1 MFCANNEVVTR
12 NLKILTLLS
21 SSISLSYICKK
32 IAPMNFLRTF
42 LASVLG
48 TFTAL
53 FLGGIIFFMLIA
65 GIASVVNSDDSSAA
79 MIQDNSVLSLKLN
92 LPIMDNV
99 PGSQDFQVSLGL
111 DAESIQLIDLVTAI
125 DLAKTNNK
133 IKGIHLRSD
142 YLVAGWAQTKTLRD
156 ALLSFKDSGKFVSAY
171 ADFFTQKGYYLA
183 SAADSIFVNPNGG
196 VEFKGLA
203 SEVLYFKDFED
214 EYGFKMEVIR
224 HGKYKSSVE
233 PYLSNSM
240 SEANRDQI
248 GSLIASFWET
258 IGSEIAQARS
268 ISVAELDAIATDLK
282 ANLVGNALKVGLID
296 QISYKSEYIEL
307 LKNKLGISE
316 KDKLKLVDYNDIL
329 AGNAAH
335 KKGVRDKIAIIYAQG
350 PILFGEGNETQIGEQ
365 VFVEAIEEA
374 AKSKRVKAIV
384 LRVNS
389 PGGSAMISDILWNA
403 LEDAKKKKPLL
414 VSMGNIAASG
424 GYYIA
429 CNADT
434 IFADPMTVTG
444 SIGVFATIPNVKG
457 FTDNIGINAEHVMT
471 HKNAVGYS
479 PFEPISSGFRK
490 SALEGI
496 EHVYN
501 TFKQRVADG
510 RNLSLE
516 EVEALAQGRVW
527 TGLQAKE
534 NGLVDELGGLG
545 AAIEA
550 AAALAEIEEYN
561 LTSYPKVETDFDDIF
576 TLMSPFTAIETQIKS
591 VLPREFSAF
600 IEASI
605 SEKNQAPRIQV
616 RIPFLLDIR

>member
-1 MFCANNEVVTR
+1 M
-12 NLKILTLLS
+12 S
-21 SSISLSYICKK
+21 PSISLSYICKK
-32 IAPMNFLRTF
+32 IAPMNFIRTF
-42 LASVLG
+42 FASVLG
-48 TFTAL
+48 TLTAL
-53 FLGGIIFFMLIA
+53 FLGGIILFMLIA

-125 DLAKTNNK
+125 ELAKTNDK

-142 YLVAGWAQTKTLRD
+142 YLAAGWAQTKTLRD

-196 VEFKGLA
+196 VELKGLA

-224 HGKYKSSVE
+224 HGKYKSAVE

-240 SEANRDQI
+240 SEANREQI
-248 GSLIASFWET
+248 GSLIASLWET
-258 IGSEIAQARS
+258 IGSEIAEARNM
-268 ISVAELDAIATDLK
+268 SVAELDAIASDLK

-296 QISYKSEYIEL
+296 HISYKSKYVEL
-307 LKNKLGISE
+307 LKSKLGLSE

-335 KKGVRDKIAIIYAQG
+335 KKGVRDKIAVIYAQG
-350 PILFGEGNETQIGEQ
+350 PILFGEGSETQIGDQ

-403 LEDAKKKKPLL
+403 LEDAKKKKPLV
-414 VSMGNIAASG
+414 VSMGNVAASG

-429 CNADT
+429 CNANT

-444 SIGVFATIPNVKG
+444 SIGVFATIPNIKG
-457 FTDNIGINAEHVMT
+457 FTDDIGIKAEHVMT

-479 PFEPISSGFRK
+479 PFEPISPGFRK
-490 SALEGI
+490 SALESI
-496 EHVYN
+496 EHVYD

-550 AAALAEIEEYN
+550 AAVLAEIEEYN
-561 LTSYPKVETDFDDIF
+561 LTSYPKIETDFDDIF
-576 TLMSPFTAIETQIKS
+576 AIMSPFAAIETQIKS
-591 VLPREFSAF
+591 VLPREFSTF
-600 IEASI
+600 IEAST
-605 SEKNQAPRIQV
+605 SEKNQAPRIQA
-616 RIPFLLDIR
+616 RIPFSLDIR

>member
-1 MFCANNEVVTR
+1 M
-12 NLKILTLLS
+12 S
-21 SSISLSYICKK
+21 PSISLSYICKK
-32 IAPMNFLRTF
+32 IAPMNFIRTF
-42 LASVLG
+42 FASVLG
-48 TFTAL
+48 TLTAL
-53 FLGGIIFFMLIA
+53 FLGGIILFVLIA

-125 DLAKTNNK
+125 ELAKTNDK

-142 YLVAGWAQTKTLRD
+142 YLAAGWAQTKTLRD

-196 VEFKGLA
+196 VELKGLA

-224 HGKYKSSVE
+224 HGKYKSAVE

-240 SEANRDQI
+240 SEANREQI
-248 GSLIASFWET
+248 GSLIASLWET
-258 IGSEIAQARS
+258 IGSEIAEARN
-268 ISVAELDAIATDLK
+268 ISVAELDAIASDLK

-296 QISYKSEYIEL
+296 HVSYKSEYIEL
-307 LKNKLGISE
+307 LKSKLGLSE

-335 KKGVRDKIAIIYAQG
+335 KKGVRDKIAVIYAQG
-350 PILFGEGNETQIGEQ
+350 PILFGEGSETQIGDQ

-403 LEDAKKKKPLL
+403 LEDARKKKPLV
-414 VSMGNIAASG
+414 VSMGNVAASG

-429 CNADT
+429 CNANT

-444 SIGVFATIPNVKG
+444 SIGVFATIPNIKG
-457 FTDNIGINAEHVMT
+457 FTDDIGIKAEHVMT

-479 PFEPISSGFRK
+479 PFEPISRGFRK

-496 EHVYN
+496 EHVYD

-550 AAALAEIEEYN
+550 AAVLAEIEEYN

-576 TLMSPFTAIETQIKS
+576 ALMSPFAAIETQIKS
-591 VLPREFSAF
+591 VLPREFSTF
-600 IEASI
+600 IEAST

-616 RIPFLLDIR
+616 RIPFSLDIR

>member
-1 MFCANNEVVTR
+1 M
-12 NLKILTLLS
+12 S
-21 SSISLSYICKK
+21 PSISLSYICKK
-32 IAPMNFLRTF
+32 IAPMNFIRTF
-42 LASVLG
+42 FASVLG
-48 TFTAL
+48 TLTAL
-53 FLGGIIFFMLIA
+53 FLGGIILFMLIA

-125 DLAKTNNK
+125 ELAKTNDK

-142 YLVAGWAQTKTLRD
+142 YLAAGWAQTKTLRD

-196 VEFKGLA
+196 VELKGLA

-224 HGKYKSSVE
+224 HGKYKSAVE

-240 SEANRDQI
+240 SEANREQI
-248 GSLIASFWET
+248 GSLIASLWET
-258 IGSEIAQARS
+258 IGLEIAEARN
-268 ISVAELDAIATDLK
+268 ISVAELDAIASDLK

-296 QISYKSEYIEL
+296 HISYKSEYVEL
-307 LKNKLGISE
+307 LKSKLGLSE

-335 KKGVRDKIAIIYAQG
+335 KKGVRDKIAVIYAQG
-350 PILFGEGNETQIGEQ
+350 PILFGEGSETQIGDQ

-403 LEDAKKKKPLL
+403 LEDAKKKKPLI
-414 VSMGNIAASG
+414 VSMGNVAASG

-429 CNADT
+429 CNANT

-444 SIGVFATIPNVKG
+444 SIGVFATIPNIKG
-457 FTDNIGINAEHVMT
+457 FTDDIGIKAEHVMT

-479 PFEPISSGFRK
+479 PFEPISPGFRK

-496 EHVYN
+496 EHVYD

-550 AAALAEIEEYN
+550 AAVLAEIEEYN

-576 TLMSPFTAIETQIKS
+576 ALMSPFAAIETQIKS
-591 VLPREFSAF
+591 VLPREFSTF
-600 IEASI
+600 IEAST
-605 SEKNQAPRIQV
+605 SEKNQAPRIQA
-616 RIPFLLDIR
+616 RIPFSLDIR

>member
-1 MFCANNEVVTR
+1 M
-12 NLKILTLLS
+12 S
-21 SSISLSYICKK
+21 PSISLSYICKK
-32 IAPMNFLRTF
+32 IAPMNFMRTF
-42 LASVLG
+42 FASVLG
-48 TFTAL
+48 TLTAL
-53 FLGGIIFFMLIA
+53 FLGGIILFMLIA

-125 DLAKTNNK
+125 ELAKTNDK

-142 YLVAGWAQTKTLRD
+142 YLAAGWAQTKTLRD

-196 VEFKGLA
+196 VELKGLA

-224 HGKYKSSVE
+224 HGKYKSAVE

-240 SEANRDQI
+240 SDANREQI
-248 GSLIASFWET
+248 GSLIASLWET
-258 IGSEIAQARS
+258 IGSEIAEARN
-268 ISVAELDAIATDLK
+268 ISVAELDAIASDLK
-282 ANLVGNALKVGLID
+282 ANLIGNALKVGLID
-296 QISYKSEYIEL
+296 HITYKSEYIEL
-307 LKNKLGISE
+307 LKSKLGLSE

-335 KKGVRDKIAIIYAQG
+335 KKGVRNKIAVIYAQG
-350 PILFGEGNETQIGEQ
+350 PILFGEGSETQIGDQ

-403 LEDAKKKKPLL
+403 LEDAKKKKTLV
-414 VSMGNIAASG
+414 VSMGNVAASG

-429 CNADT
+429 CNANT

-444 SIGVFATIPNVKG
+444 SIGVFATIPNIKG
-457 FTDNIGINAEHVMT
+457 FTDDIGIKAEHVMT
-471 HKNAVGYS
+471 HENAVGYS
-479 PFEPISSGFRK
+479 PFEPISPGFRK
-490 SALEGI
+490 SALESI
-496 EHVYN
+496 EHVYD

-550 AAALAEIEEYN
+550 AAVLAEIEEYN
-561 LTSYPKVETDFDDIF
+561 LTSYPKIETDFDDIF
-576 TLMSPFTAIETQIKS
+576 ALMSPFAAIETQIKS
-591 VLPREFSAF
+591 VLPREFSTF
-600 IEASI
+600 IESST
-605 SEKNQAPRIQV
+605 SEKNQAPRIQA
-616 RIPFLLDIR
+616 RIPFSLDIR

>member
-1 MFCANNEVVTR
+1 
-12 NLKILTLLS
+12 
-21 SSISLSYICKK
+21 
-32 IAPMNFLRTF
+32 MNFLRTF
-42 LASVLG
+42 FASVLG
-48 TFTAL
+48 TLTAL
-53 FLGGIIFFMLIA
+53 FLGGIILFMLIA
-65 GIASVVNSDDSSAA
+65 GIASVVNSNDSSAA

-125 DLAKTNNK
+125 DLAKTNDK

-142 YLVAGWAQTKTLRD
+142 YLVAGWVQTKTLRD

-183 SAADSIFVNPNGG
+183 SVADSIFINPNGG
-196 VEFKGLA
+196 VELKGLA

-224 HGKYKSSVE
+224 HGKYKSAVE

-240 SEANRDQI
+240 SEANREQI
-248 GSLIASFWET
+248 GSLIASLWET
-258 IGSEIAQARS
+258 IGSEIAEARS
-268 ISVAELDAIATDLK
+268 ISVAELDVIATNLE
-282 ANLVGNALKVGLID
+282 ANLLGNALKVGLID

-307 LKNKLGISE
+307 LKNKLGLLE

-350 PILFGEGNETQIGEQ
+350 PILFGEGNETQIGDQ

-403 LEDAKKKKPLL
+403 LEDAKKKKPLV
-414 VSMGNIAASG
+414 VSMGNVAASG

-457 FTDNIGINAEHVMT
+457 FTDDIGIKAEHVMT

-479 PFEPISSGFRK
+479 PFEPISPGFRK
-490 SALEGI
+490 SALESI
-496 EHVYN
+496 EHVYD

-527 TGLQAKE
+527 TGLQAKK

-550 AAALAEIEEYN
+550 AAVLAEIEEYN

-576 TLMSPFTAIETQIKS
+576 ALMSPFTAIETQIKS
-591 VLPREFSAF
+591 LLPREFSAF

-605 SEKNQAPRIQV
+605 SGKNQVPRIQA
-616 RIPFLLDIR
+616 RIPFSLDIR

>member
-1 MFCANNEVVTR
+1 M
-12 NLKILTLLS
+12 S
-21 SSISLSYICKK
+21 PSISLSYICKK
-32 IAPMNFLRTF
+32 IAPMNFIRTF
-42 LASVLG
+42 FASVLG
-48 TFTAL
+48 TLTAL
-53 FLGGIIFFMLIA
+53 FLGGIILFVLIA

-125 DLAKTNNK
+125 ELAKTNDK

-142 YLVAGWAQTKTLRD
+142 YLAAGWAQTKTLRD
-156 ALLSFKDSGKFVSAY
+156 ALLSFKNSGKFVSAY

-196 VEFKGLA
+196 VELKGLA

-224 HGKYKSSVE
+224 HGKYKSAVE

-240 SEANRDQI
+240 SEANREQI
-248 GSLIASFWET
+248 GSLIASLWET
-258 IGSEIAQARS
+258 IGSEIAEARN
-268 ISVAELDAIATDLK
+268 ISVAELDAIASDLK

-296 QISYKSEYIEL
+296 HVSYKSEYIEL
-307 LKNKLGISE
+307 LKSKLGLSE

-335 KKGVRDKIAIIYAQG
+335 KKGVRDKIAVIYAQG
-350 PILFGEGNETQIGEQ
+350 PILFGEGSETQIGDQ

-403 LEDAKKKKPLL
+403 LEEAKKKKPLV
-414 VSMGNIAASG
+414 VSMGNVAASG

-429 CNADT
+429 CNANT

-444 SIGVFATIPNVKG
+444 SIGVFATIPNIKG
-457 FTDNIGINAEHVMT
+457 FTDDIGIKAEHVMT

-479 PFEPISSGFRK
+479 PFEPISPGFRK

-496 EHVYN
+496 EHVYD

-550 AAALAEIEEYN
+550 AAVLAEIEEYN

-576 TLMSPFTAIETQIKS
+576 ALMSPFAAIETQIKS
-591 VLPREFSAF
+591 VLPREFSTF
-600 IEASI
+600 IEAST
-605 SEKNQAPRIQV
+605 SEKNQAPRIQA
-616 RIPFLLDIR
+616 RIPFSLDIR

>member
-1 MFCANNEVVTR
+1 
-12 NLKILTLLS
+12 
-21 SSISLSYICKK
+21 
-32 IAPMNFLRTF
+32 MNFLRTF
-42 LASVLG
+42 FASVLG
-48 TFTAL
+48 TLTAL
-53 FLGGIIFFMLIA
+53 FLGGIILFMLIA

-79 MIQDNSVLSLKLN
+79 MIQENSVLSLKLN

-111 DAESIQLIDLVTAI
+111 DAESIQLIDLITAI
-125 DLAKTNNK
+125 DLAKTNDK

-142 YLVAGWAQTKTLRD
+142 YLMAGWAQTKTLRD

-240 SEANRDQI
+240 SEANREQI

-258 IGSEIAQARS
+258 IGSEIAEARK

-296 QISYKSEYIEL
+296 QIAYKSEYVEL
-307 LKNKLGISE
+307 LKNKLGLLE

-350 PILFGEGNETQIGEQ
+350 PILFGEGNETQIGDQ

-403 LEDAKKKKPLL
+403 LEDAKKKKPLV

-434 IFADPMTVTG
+434 IFADPMTITG

-457 FTDNIGINAEHVMT
+457 FTDDIGIKAEHVMT

-479 PFEPISSGFRK
+479 PFEPISPGFRK

-496 EHVYN
+496 EHVYD

-550 AAALAEIEEYN
+550 AAVLAEIEEYN

-576 TLMSPFTAIETQIKS
+576 ALMSPFAAIETQIKS
-591 VLPREFSAF
+591 TLPRGFSAF
-600 IEASI
+600 IEAST

-616 RIPFLLDIR
+616 RIPFSLDIR

>member
-1 MFCANNEVVTR
+1 
-12 NLKILTLLS
+12 
-21 SSISLSYICKK
+21 
-32 IAPMNFLRTF
+32 MNFLRTF
-42 LASVLG
+42 FASVLG
-48 TFTAL
+48 TLTAL
-53 FLGGIIFFMLIA
+53 FLGGIILFMLIA

-79 MIQDNSVLSLKLN
+79 MIQENSVLSLKLN

-111 DAESIQLIDLVTAI
+111 DAESIQLIDLITAI
-125 DLAKTNNK
+125 DLAKTNDK

-142 YLVAGWAQTKTLRD
+142 YLMAGWAQTKTLRD

-171 ADFFTQKGYYLA
+171 ADFFIQKGYYLA
-183 SAADSIFVNPNGG
+183 SVADSIFVNPNGG
-196 VEFKGLA
+196 VELKGLA

-224 HGKYKSSVE
+224 HGKYKSAVE

-240 SEANRDQI
+240 SEANREQI
-248 GSLIASFWET
+248 GSLIASLWGT
-258 IGSEIAQARS
+258 IGSEIAEARK

-296 QISYKSEYIEL
+296 QIAYKSEYVEL
-307 LKNKLGISE
+307 LKNKLGLLE

-350 PILFGEGNETQIGEQ
+350 PILFGEGNETQIGDQ

-403 LEDAKKKKPLL
+403 LEEAKKKKPLV
-414 VSMGNIAASG
+414 VSMGNVAASG

-434 IFADPMTVTG
+434 IFADPMTITG

-457 FTDNIGINAEHVMT
+457 FTDDIGIKAEHVMT

-479 PFEPISSGFRK
+479 PFEPISPGFRK

-496 EHVYN
+496 EHVYD

-550 AAALAEIEEYN
+550 AAVLAEIEEYN

-576 TLMSPFTAIETQIKS
+576 ALMSPFAAIETQIKS
-591 VLPREFSAF
+591 ALPREFSAF
-600 IEASI
+600 IEAST
-605 SEKNQAPRIQV
+605 SKKNQAPRIQA
-616 RIPFLLDIR
+616 RIPFSLDIR

>member
-1 MFCANNEVVTR
+1 M
-12 NLKILTLLS
+12 S
-21 SSISLSYICKK
+21 PSISLSYICKK
-32 IAPMNFLRTF
+32 IAPMNFIRTF
-42 LASVLG
+42 FASVLG
-48 TFTAL
+48 TLTAL
-53 FLGGIIFFMLIA
+53 FLGGIILFVLIA

-125 DLAKTNNK
+125 ELAKTNDK

-142 YLVAGWAQTKTLRD
+142 YLAAGWAQTKTLRD

-196 VEFKGLA
+196 VELKGLA

-224 HGKYKSSVE
+224 HGKYKSAVE

-240 SEANRDQI
+240 SEANREQI
-248 GSLIASFWET
+248 GSLIASLWET
-258 IGSEIAQARS
+258 IGSEIAEARN
-268 ISVAELDAIATDLK
+268 ISVAELDAIASDLK

-296 QISYKSEYIEL
+296 HVSYKSEYIEL
-307 LKNKLGISE
+307 LKSKLGLSE

-335 KKGVRDKIAIIYAQG
+335 KKGVRDKIAVIYAQG
-350 PILFGEGNETQIGEQ
+350 PILFGEGSETQIGDQ

-403 LEDAKKKKPLL
+403 LEDARKKKPLV
-414 VSMGNIAASG
+414 VSMGNVAASG

-429 CNADT
+429 CNANT

-444 SIGVFATIPNVKG
+444 SIGVFATIPNIKG
-457 FTDNIGINAEHVMT
+457 FTDDIGIKAEHVMT

-479 PFEPISSGFRK
+479 PFEPISPGFRK

-496 EHVYN
+496 KNVYD

-550 AAALAEIEEYN
+550 AAVLAEIEEYN

-576 TLMSPFTAIETQIKS
+576 ALMSPFAAIETQIKS
-591 VLPREFSAF
+591 VLPREFSTF
-600 IEASI
+600 IEAST
-605 SEKNQAPRIQV
+605 SEKNQAPRIQA
-616 RIPFLLDIR
+616 RIPFSLDIR

>member
-1 MFCANNEVVTR
+1 M
-12 NLKILTLLS
+12 S
-21 SSISLSYICKK
+21 PSISLSYICKK
-32 IAPMNFLRTF
+32 IAPMNFIRTF
-42 LASVLG
+42 FASVLG
-48 TFTAL
+48 TLTAL
-53 FLGGIIFFMLIA
+53 FLGGIILFMLIA

-125 DLAKTNNK
+125 ELAKTNDK

-142 YLVAGWAQTKTLRD
+142 YLAAGWAQTKTLRD
-156 ALLSFKDSGKFVSAY
+156 ALLSFKNSGKFVSAY

-196 VEFKGLA
+196 VELKGLA

-224 HGKYKSSVE
+224 HGKYKSAVE

-240 SEANRDQI
+240 SEANREQI
-248 GSLIASFWET
+248 GSLIASLWET
-258 IGSEIAQARS
+258 IGSEIAEARN
-268 ISVAELDAIATDLK
+268 ISVAELDAIASDLK

-296 QISYKSEYIEL
+296 HVSYKSEYIEL
-307 LKNKLGISE
+307 LKSKLGLSE

-329 AGNAAH
+329 AGNASH
-335 KKGVRDKIAIIYAQG
+335 KKGVRDKIAVIYAQG
-350 PILFGEGNETQIGEQ
+350 PILFGEGSETQIGDQ

-403 LEDAKKKKPLL
+403 LEEAKKKKPLV
-414 VSMGNIAASG
+414 VSMGNVAASG

-429 CNADT
+429 CNANT

-444 SIGVFATIPNVKG
+444 SIGVFATIPNIKG
-457 FTDNIGINAEHVMT
+457 FTDDIGIKAEHVMT

-479 PFEPISSGFRK
+479 PFEPISRGFRK

-496 EHVYN
+496 KNVYD

-550 AAALAEIEEYN
+550 AAVLAEIEEYN

-576 TLMSPFTAIETQIKS
+576 ALMSPFAAIETQIKS
-591 VLPREFSAF
+591 VLPREFSTF
-600 IEASI
+600 IEAST

-616 RIPFLLDIR
+616 RIPFSLDIR

>member
-1 MFCANNEVVTR
+1 
-12 NLKILTLLS
+12 
-21 SSISLSYICKK
+21 
-32 IAPMNFLRTF
+32 MNFLRTF
-42 LASVLG
+42 FASVLG
-48 TFTAL
+48 TLTAL
-53 FLGGIIFFMLIA
+53 FLGGIILFMLIA
-65 GIASVVNSDDSSAA
+65 GIASAVNSDDSSAA

-125 DLAKTNNK
+125 DLAKTNDK

-171 ADFFTQKGYYLA
+171 ADFLTQKGYYLA

-196 VEFKGLA
+196 VELKGLA

-224 HGKYKSSVE
+224 HGKYKSAVE

-240 SEANRDQI
+240 SEANREQI
-248 GSLIASFWET
+248 GSLITSFWET
-258 IGSEIAQARS
+258 IGSEIAEARN
-268 ISVAELDAIATDLK
+268 ISAAELDAIASDLK

-296 QISYKSEYIEL
+296 QITYKSEYIEL
-307 LKNKLGISE
+307 LKSKLGLSE

-335 KKGVRDKIAIIYAQG
+335 KKGVRDKIAVIYAQG
-350 PILFGEGNETQIGEQ
+350 PILFGEGSETQIGDQ

-403 LEDAKKKKPLL
+403 LEDAKKKKPLV
-414 VSMGNIAASG
+414 VSMGNVAASG

-429 CNADT
+429 CNANT

-444 SIGVFATIPNVKG
+444 SIGVFATIPNIKG
-457 FTDNIGINAEHVMT
+457 FTDDIGIKAEHVMT

-479 PFEPISSGFRK
+479 PFEPISPGFRK

-496 EHVYN
+496 EHVYE
-501 TFKQRVADG
+501 TFKQRVAYG

-527 TGLQAKE
+527 TGSQAKE

-550 AAALAEIEEYN
+550 AAVLAEIEEYN

-576 TLMSPFTAIETQIKS
+576 ALMSPFATIETQIKS
-591 VLPREFSAF
+591 ALPREFSAF
-600 IEASI
+600 IEAST
-605 SEKNQAPRIQV
+605 SEKNQAPRIQA
-616 RIPFLLDIR
+616 RIPFSLDIR

>member
-1 MFCANNEVVTR
+1 
-12 NLKILTLLS
+12 
-21 SSISLSYICKK
+21 
-32 IAPMNFLRTF
+32 MNFLRTF

-99 PGSQDFQVSLGL
+99 PRSQDFQVSLGL

-240 SEANRDQI
+240 SEANREQI

-350 PILFGEGNETQIGEQ
+350 PILFGEGNETQIGDQ

-457 FTDNIGINAEHVMT
+457 FTDDIGIKAEHVMT

-496 EHVYN
+496 EHVYD

-550 AAALAEIEEYN
+550 AAVLAEIEEYN

>member
-1 MFCANNEVVTR
+1 M
-12 NLKILTLLS
+12 S
-21 SSISLSYICKK
+21 PSISLSYICKK
-32 IAPMNFLRTF
+32 IAPMNFIRTF
-42 LASVLG
+42 FASVLG
-48 TFTAL
+48 TLTAL
-53 FLGGIIFFMLIA
+53 FLGGIILFVLIA

-125 DLAKTNNK
+125 ELAKTNDK

-142 YLVAGWAQTKTLRD
+142 YLAAGWAQTKTLRD

-196 VEFKGLA
+196 VELKGLA

-224 HGKYKSSVE
+224 HGKYKSAVE

-240 SEANRDQI
+240 SEANREQI
-248 GSLIASFWET
+248 GSLIASLWET
-258 IGSEIAQARS
+258 IGSEIAEARN
-268 ISVAELDAIATDLK
+268 ISVAELDAIASDLK

-296 QISYKSEYIEL
+296 HVSYKSEYIEL
-307 LKNKLGISE
+307 LKSKLGLSE

-329 AGNAAH
+329 LGNAAH
-335 KKGVRDKIAIIYAQG
+335 KKGVRDKIAVIYAQG
-350 PILFGEGNETQIGEQ
+350 PILFGEGSETQIGDQ

-403 LEDAKKKKPLL
+403 LEDAKKKKPLV
-414 VSMGNIAASG
+414 VSMGNVAASG

-429 CNADT
+429 CNANT

-444 SIGVFATIPNVKG
+444 SIGVFATIPNIKG
-457 FTDNIGINAEHVMT
+457 FTDDIGIKAEHVMT

-479 PFEPISSGFRK
+479 PFEPISPGFRK

-496 EHVYN
+496 ENVYD

-550 AAALAEIEEYN
+550 AAVLAEIEEYN

-576 TLMSPFTAIETQIKS
+576 ALMSPFAAIETQIKS
-591 VLPREFSAF
+591 VLPREFSTF
-600 IEASI
+600 IEAST
-605 SEKNQAPRIQV
+605 SEKNQAPRIQA
-616 RIPFLLDIR
+616 RIPFSLDIR

>member
-1 MFCANNEVVTR
+1 M
-12 NLKILTLLS
+12 S
-21 SSISLSYICKK
+21 PSISLSYICKK
-32 IAPMNFLRTF
+32 IAPMNFIRTF
-42 LASVLG
+42 FASVLG
-48 TFTAL
+48 TLTAL
-53 FLGGIIFFMLIA
+53 FLGGIILFVLIA

-125 DLAKTNNK
+125 ELAKTNDK

-142 YLVAGWAQTKTLRD
+142 YLAAGWAQTKTLRD
-156 ALLSFKDSGKFVSAY
+156 ALLSFKNSGKFVSAY

-196 VEFKGLA
+196 VELKGLA

-224 HGKYKSSVE
+224 HGKYKSAVE

-240 SEANRDQI
+240 SEANREQI
-248 GSLIASFWET
+248 GSLIASLWET
-258 IGSEIAQARS
+258 IGSEIAEARN
-268 ISVAELDAIATDLK
+268 ISVAELDAIASDLK

-296 QISYKSEYIEL
+296 HVSYKSEYIEL
-307 LKNKLGISE
+307 LKSKLGLSE

-329 AGNAAH
+329 AGNASH
-335 KKGVRDKIAIIYAQG
+335 KKGVRDKIAVIYAQG
-350 PILFGEGNETQIGEQ
+350 PILFGEGSETQIGDQ

-403 LEDAKKKKPLL
+403 LEEAKKKKPLV
-414 VSMGNIAASG
+414 VSMGNVAASG

-429 CNADT
+429 CNANT

-444 SIGVFATIPNVKG
+444 SIGVFATIPNIKG
-457 FTDNIGINAEHVMT
+457 FTDDIGIKAEHVMT

-479 PFEPISSGFRK
+479 PFEPISPGFRK

-496 EHVYN
+496 KNVYD

-550 AAALAEIEEYN
+550 AAVLAEIEEYN

-576 TLMSPFTAIETQIKS
+576 ALMSPFAAIETQIKS
-591 VLPREFSAF
+591 VLPREFSTF
-600 IEASI
+600 IEAST

-616 RIPFLLDIR
+616 RIPFSLDIR

>member
-1 MFCANNEVVTR
+1 M
-12 NLKILTLLS
+12 S
-21 SSISLSYICKK
+21 PSISLSYICKK
-32 IAPMNFLRTF
+32 IAPMNFMRTF
-42 LASVLG
+42 FASVLG
-48 TFTAL
+48 TLTAL
-53 FLGGIIFFMLIA
+53 FLGGIIVFMLIA

-99 PGSQDFQVSLGL
+99 PVSQDFQVSLGL

-125 DLAKTNNK
+125 ELAKTNDK

-142 YLVAGWAQTKTLRD
+142 YLAAGWAQTKTLRD

-196 VEFKGLA
+196 VELKGLA

-224 HGKYKSSVE
+224 HGKYKSAVE

-240 SEANRDQI
+240 SDANREQI
-248 GSLIASFWET
+248 GSLIASLWET
-258 IGSEIAQARS
+258 IGSEIAEARN
-268 ISVAELDAIATDLK
+268 ISVAELDAIASDLK

-296 QISYKSEYIEL
+296 HISYKSEYIEL
-307 LKNKLGISE
+307 LKSKLGLSE

-335 KKGVRDKIAIIYAQG
+335 KKGVRNKIAVIYAQG
-350 PILFGEGNETQIGEQ
+350 PILFGEGSETQIGDQ

-403 LEDAKKKKPLL
+403 LEDAKKKKTLV
-414 VSMGNIAASG
+414 VSMGNVAASG

-429 CNADT
+429 CNANT

-444 SIGVFATIPNVKG
+444 SIGVFATIPNIKG
-457 FTDNIGINAEHVMT
+457 FTDDIGIKAEHVMT
-471 HKNAVGYS
+471 HENAVGYS
-479 PFEPISSGFRK
+479 PFEPISPGFRK
-490 SALEGI
+490 SALESI
-496 EHVYN
+496 EHVYD

-550 AAALAEIEEYN
+550 AAVLAEIEEYN
-561 LTSYPKVETDFDDIF
+561 LTSYPKIETDFDDIF
-576 TLMSPFTAIETQIKS
+576 ALMSPFAAIETQIKS
-591 VLPREFSAF
+591 VLPREFSTF
-600 IEASI
+600 IESST
-605 SEKNQAPRIQV
+605 SEKNQAPRIQA
-616 RIPFLLDIR
+616 RIPFSLDIR

>member
-1 MFCANNEVVTR
+1 M
-12 NLKILTLLS
+12 S
-21 SSISLSYICKK
+21 PSISLSYICKK
-32 IAPMNFLRTF
+32 TAPMNFIRTF
-42 LASVLG
+42 FASVLG
-48 TFTAL
+48 TLTAL
-53 FLGGIIFFMLIA
+53 FLGGIILFMLIA

-125 DLAKTNNK
+125 ELAKTNDK

-142 YLVAGWAQTKTLRD
+142 YLAAGWAQTKTLRD
-156 ALLSFKDSGKFVSAY
+156 ALLSFKNSGKFVSAY

-196 VEFKGLA
+196 VELKGLA

-224 HGKYKSSVE
+224 HGKYKSAVE

-240 SEANRDQI
+240 SEANREQI
-248 GSLIASFWET
+248 GSLIASLWET
-258 IGSEIAQARS
+258 IGSEIAEARN
-268 ISVAELDAIATDLK
+268 ISVAELDAIASDLK

-296 QISYKSEYIEL
+296 HISYKSEYIEL
-307 LKNKLGISE
+307 LKSKLGLSE
-316 KDKLKLVDYNDIL
+316 KDKLKLVDHNDIL
-329 AGNAAH
+329 PGNAAH
-335 KKGVRDKIAIIYAQG
+335 KKGVRDKIAVIYAQG
-350 PILFGEGNETQIGEQ
+350 PILFGEGSETQIGDQ

-403 LEDAKKKKPLL
+403 LEDAKKKKPLV
-414 VSMGNIAASG
+414 VSMGNVAASG

-429 CNADT
+429 CNANT

-444 SIGVFATIPNVKG
+444 SIGVFATIPNIKG
-457 FTDNIGINAEHVMT
+457 FTDDIGIKAEHVMT

-479 PFEPISSGFRK
+479 PFESISPGFRK

-496 EHVYN
+496 EYVYD

-550 AAALAEIEEYN
+550 AAVLAEIEEYN

-576 TLMSPFTAIETQIKS
+576 ALMSPFAAIETQIKS
-591 VLPREFSAF
+591 VLPREFSTF
-600 IEASI
+600 IEAST
-605 SEKNQAPRIQV
+605 SEKNQAPRIQA
-616 RIPFLLDIR
+616 RIPFSLDIR